1 MRKQFE
7 SRKAVTIYLD
17 EADYKWVELQ
27 SGGNVSG
34 WCRERILA
42 VAVIPPYTDFGG
54 TEAFYGSK
62 EKDIVVPL
70 AVKPA
75 KKLVVEEPTQKKVC
89 RHGKEKGYHC
99 WQCGGLALA

>member
-27 SGGNVSG
+27 SGGNISG

-42 VAVIPPYTDFGG
+42 LDKPKEEKGPVAI
-54 TEAFYGSK
+54 
-62 EKDIVVPL
+62 
-70 AVKPA
+70 KPT
-75 KKLVVEEPTQKKVC
+75 KKLVVEEPTQKKGC
-89 RHGKEKGYHC
+89 QHGKEKGYHC
-99 WQCGGLALA
+99 WQCGGLAQA